1 MNTPKQLRNSY
12 RQSREAKNYPFPERA
27 AAITTYKDTLMSS
40 LAPCPQVPEQLEKDI
55 TAAVNCGNERV
66 FYQSCDT
73 LVQWFQSEGIQ
84 NAVYIRMCVLSM
96 CFAILRDNR
105 NVQKMSYYEFVNF
118 QKEIMTAASLEELR
132 THFENFAKLNWISQR
147 KAPSGEPT
155 LTQRVEAIVDE
166 NLSDIDYSLDVVAG
180 RLFISPN

>member
-96 CFAILRDNR
+96 CFAILRDKFSSAVPVPFSEVTVVFPNSKR
-105 NVQKMSYYEFVNF
+105 RSSGIPCPLSYTSTCNLCCFAL
-118 QKEIMTAASLEELR
+118 TTTR
-132 THFENFAKLNWISQR
+132 T
-147 KAPSGEPT
+147 
-155 LTQRVEAIVDE
+155 
-166 NLSDIDYSLDVVAG
+166 
-180 RLFISPN
+180 